1 MLGGIA
7 YLIVELAIAFRHV
20 VGIILVDGQ
29 HAVAEVF
36 WKLKKKNGKK

>member
-20 VGIILVDGQ
+20 EGVVLVDGQ

-36 WKLKKKNGKK
+36 GN

>member
-20 VGIILVDGQ
+20 EGIILVDGQ

-36 WKLKKKNGKK
+36 HQHIDS